1 MPKLLP
7 GYKSSPDGIGRFLFP
22 TEKSDFY
29 CLFTVLEIVICSKS
43 IFNLPHCTKTQPA
56 LHFALELNT
65 FPVIEIAQSVSHRA
79 SKSPAVFPS
88 LSHGD
93 FKHRERTGTCDQIR
107 KFELEGFGERS
118 LNPKEEVTVPGSR
131 DPPEAGQG

>member
-1 MPKLLP
+1 MELGGFFSPLKNLIFIVSSQSLKLSYALN
-7 GYKSSPDGIGRFLFP
+7 LF
-22 TEKSDFY
+22 
-29 CLFTVLEIVICSKS
+29 S
-43 IFNLPHCTKTQPA
+43 IYPHCTKTQPA

-118 LNPKEEVTVPGSR
+118 LNPKEEVTVPRSR